1 MLYQVGDRI
10 SHPLHGGGVI
20 SGIERNRVDG
30 KYRSYYIMQVSKGDM
45 RVMIPTDAC
54 DQIGI
59 RPVIGKEQAEAV
71 FRAIPGLEISEDSN
85 WNKRYRENMVYIRSG
100 DLLQVA
106 GVIKSLSRREAAAGL
121 SNGERKM
128 LLSAKQILISEMML
142 SEETSY
148 EEVEQRLNDAL
159 QAG

>member
-1 MLYQVGDRI
+1 MKYQVGDRI

-20 SGIERNRVDG
+20 SGIERNRVG
-30 KYRSYYIMQVSKGDM
+30 GQYRNYYIMHVPRGDM
-45 RVMIPTDAC
+45 RVMIPVDSC
-54 DQIGI
+54 EQIGI
-59 RPVIGKEQAEAV
+59 RPVIGKEQADAV
-71 FRAIPGLEISEDSN
+71 FEAIPDLEVREDRN

-100 DLLQVA
+100 DLMQVA

-128 LLSAKQILISEMML
+128 LLSAKQILLSEIML
-142 SEETSY
+142 SKEQSY
-148 EEVEQRLNDAL
+148 EEVEERLNAAL